1 MENIE
6 QMKVLELNVTVWHKR
21 SHLRILNVVS
31 NVHELRV
38 CDLIGE
44 ESVKGL
50 FFGRLS
56 ALGEQKQIVGKV
68 VPPN

>member
-1 MENIE
+1 MY
-6 QMKVLELNVTVWHKR
+6 MSYKCVT
-21 SHLRILNVVS
+21 

-38 CDLIGE
+38 CELIGE

-50 FFGRLS
+50 FLGRFS